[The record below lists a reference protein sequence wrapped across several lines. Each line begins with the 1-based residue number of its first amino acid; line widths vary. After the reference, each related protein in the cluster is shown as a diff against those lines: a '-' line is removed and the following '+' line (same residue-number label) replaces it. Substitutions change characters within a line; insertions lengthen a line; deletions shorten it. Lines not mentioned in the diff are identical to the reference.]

1 MKLEIDLDLPPEM
14 LQQIPAADLSTLC
27 RTEVVLRLYGEQK
40 LAPADAARLLGLT
53 RIQFLD
59 LLRQRGTGFLVE
71 LDEQDFRQLDQ
82 LRERYAPKG

>member
-1 MKLEIDLDLPPEM
+1 MKFEIDLDLPAEI
-14 LQQIPAADLSTLC
+14 LQQIPPADMARLC
-27 RTEVVLRLYGEQK
+27 RTEVVLRLYSEKK
-40 LAPADAARLLGLT
+40 LAAAEAAQLLGLT

-59 LLRQRGTGFLVE
+59 LLRERGTGFLVE